1 MNTDYCCLDASAFS
15 LGFASSHGGALIL
28 EKSENVLSDF
38 VNPITPCIVTEP
50 RTKEGRA
57 FFEYLKSSGC
67 VSADGIL
74 DSPSLAPAAAEYAL
88 NKKFNILLGVN
99 IISRENNHIKIYT
112 NSGLQNVFCKNVI
125 CRQAVKTDFKMLN
138 CLVSGVDYNTLSAF
152 ENIGG
157 KIKRNFEKD
166 EFILSLP
173 FVSGCRL
180 NEARIDFVNRIRACF
195 GTDVLIDA
203 FAADFEYGRV
213 SGGIIEEFEAGVN
226 YDLL

>member
-38 VNPITPCIVTEP
+38 VNPITPCTVTEP
-50 RTKEGRA
+50 HTKEGRA
-57 FFEYLKSSGC
+57 FLEYLKKAGC

-88 NKKFNILLGVN
+88 NMKFNILLGVN
-99 IISRENNHIKIYT
+99 IISRENNLIKIYT
-112 NSGLQNVFCKNVI
+112 NSGLQNIVCNNIISRPETKQN
-125 CRQAVKTDFKMLN
+125 FKMLN

-152 ENIGG
+152 EKFGG
-157 KIKRNFEKD
+157 KISKSFEND
-166 EFILSLP
+166 EYILSLP

-213 SGGIIEEFEAGVN
+213 YGGIIEEFEAGVN